1 MFKKI
6 LIGAACIAAVLL
18 GYSILEMNT
27 AFSAKNDVQVTVAQ
41 GDNLNTIIQDLKDQK
56 VITSRFLFKLYSKF
70 HGSIQTIR
78 PGIISIPKGS
88 DYKEILK
95 LVAKPDS
102 DEISVTIPEGYELRE
117 IADKLEKEGLID
129 KDKFYDTVRN
139 GSFDFSFLKGLPA
152 SDNRL
157 EGFLFPDTYT
167 FSKTLD
173 NETTIIEKM
182 LKRFD
187 QIYSRDLSSKAKQFS
202 LTDYEAVTLASV
214 IEREAMKKDDFYLV
228 SSVFHNRLKRTD
240 SLRYLQSCATVQ
252 YILKERKSVLSE
264 KDTKIDSPYNTYRYP
279 GLPAGPI
286 CSPGKAAIEAALN
299 PKQSDYLF
307 FLNDSEG
314 KLHFSATYAEHQKL
328 MEQYGL
334 K

>member
-1 MFKKI
+1 MLKKI
-6 LIGAACIAAVLL
+6 IIGAVCAAAVVLS
-18 GYSILEMNT
+18 YCILEINT
-27 AFSAKNDVQVTVAQ
+27 AFSAKNDVQITVAQ
-41 GDNLNTIIQDLKDQK
+41 GDSLNTIIRDLKEQK
-56 VITSRFLFKLYSKF
+56 VITNKFLFKLYSKF
-70 HGSIQTIR
+70 HGSIETIR
-78 PGIISIPKGS
+78 PGTIFIPKGS
-88 DYKEILK
+88 DYKKIFE

-102 DEISVTIPEGYELRE
+102 DEVSVTIPEGLELRE

-129 KDKFYDTVRN
+129 KNKFYDAVEN
-139 GSFDFSFLKGLPA
+139 HSFDYEFLEEIPA
-152 SDNRL
+152 KDNRL

-173 NETTIIEKM
+173 NEITILEKM
-182 LKRFD
+182 LKRFE
-187 QIYSRDLSSKAKQFS
+187 QIYSKSMTEKANQLSI
-202 LTDYEAVTLASV
+202 TDYEVITLASV
-214 IEREAMKKDDFYLV
+214 IEREARTTEDFYLV

-286 CSPGKAAIEAALN
+286 CSPGKAAIDAALN
-299 PKQSDYLF
+299 PKQTDYLY
-307 FLNDSEG
+307 FLNDSDG
-314 KLHFSATYAEHQKL
+314 KLHFSASYAEHQKL